1 MPWPTPPT
9 SASSSIRADR
19 AARRELRRAVD
30 DLDEVRRANG
40 RIAPLS
46 RWWWTASALVVTAAL
61 VVAGFGVAAW
71 VRAAN
76 SWTDADF
83 TDVATDVVAELLSP
97 DPTAPQRV
105 RSVLDDATGAFYDEF
120 AQSAD
125 SYTAFVRRSGTAASA
140 TIDGTG
146 IVTRTTDSA
155 VVLVAATVGYQH
167 TGQAVADRAFRLRLA
182 VTDDSGRLKVA
193 AVQYLP

>member
-9 SASSSIRADR
+9 SASPSIRADR

-46 RWWWTASALVVTAAL
+46 RWWWTACALVLTAAV

-71 VRAAN
+71 IRASN

-83 TDVATDVVAELLSP
+83 TAVATDLVAELLSP
-97 DPTAPQRV
+97 DQAAPQRV
-105 RSVLDDATGAFYDEF
+105 QTVLDDATGAFYDEF

-125 SYTAFVRRSGTAASA
+125 AYTAFVRRSGTAASA
-140 TIDGTG
+140 SIDGAA

-155 VVLVAATVGYQH
+155 VVLVAATVAYQH

-182 VTDDSGRLKVA
+182 VADDSGRLKVA